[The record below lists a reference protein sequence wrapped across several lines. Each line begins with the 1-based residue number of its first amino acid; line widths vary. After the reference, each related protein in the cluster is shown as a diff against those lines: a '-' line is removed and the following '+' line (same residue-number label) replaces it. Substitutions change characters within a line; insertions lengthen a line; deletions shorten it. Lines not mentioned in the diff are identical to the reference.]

1 MFSGHEKDARG
12 DAKQFR
18 IAPVKTLA
26 DFEQCV
32 EVQLAVWGYSDSD
45 LIPKRVFIV
54 AERIGGQVLGAYDG
68 RALVGFAMALPGYR
82 DGRPYLHSHML
93 AVLPEYRNA
102 GLGRRLKLAQRD
114 DALERG
120 IDLMEWTFD
129 PLEIKNAHLN
139 IARLGAI
146 ARRYMR
152 NIYGPSTSPLQGGL
166 PTDRLVVEWWLRS
179 ERVRRA
185 LGEETAETGAGD
197 RGRRG
202 GGADRRAVHRPRLET
217 RSAAAYSGRVAA
229 DAQPAHSGI
238 GVCARARHHRLRTM
252 RKRRRLLPAGTGER
266 TVRREQGTGNREQH
280 GTSRAGRT
288 TQGQDDNNADHRRSS
303 STRDQHASRVSFR
316 D

>member
-1 MFSGHEKDARG
+1 MSEPKQSSDSIADSVHAAQRAG
-12 DAKQFR
+12 DAKQIC

-26 DFEQCV
+26 DFESCV
-32 EVQLAVWGYSDSD
+32 AVQLAVWGYSDGD

-68 RALVGFAMALPGYR
+68 NKLVGFAMAFPGYR
-82 DGRPYLHSHML
+82 DGKPYLHSHML
-93 AVLPEYRNA
+93 AVLPEYRNV

-114 DALERG
+114 DALARG
-120 IDLMEWTFD
+120 IDRMEWTFD

-185 LGEETAETGAGD
+185 LGEETA
-197 RGRRG
+197 
-202 GGADRRAVHRPRLET
+202 
-217 RSAAAYSGRVAA
+217 
-229 DAQPAHSGI
+229 
-238 GVCARARHHRLRTM
+238 
-252 RKRRRLLPAGTGER
+252 
-266 TVRREQGTGNREQH
+266 
-280 GTSRAGRT
+280 
-288 TQGQDDNNADHRRSS
+288 
-303 STRDQHASRVSFR
+303 
-316 D
+316 